1 MITATERQQYVQRR
15 LNQILW
21 WNRLGWLV
29 LLAIAAL
36 GLWIYQQMPLYF
48 DPAEVVALAR
58 SDRLPSAELVQLAAL
73 GNLAFW
79 GCLALMAGLVFYAY
93 VAAYSERKVI
103 LTLTQPLQDEPPKP
117 LSTPSSTTSVE

>member
-29 LLAIAAL
+29 LIAIAAL

-79 GCLALMAGLVFYAY
+79 GCLALMAGLVLYAY
-93 VAAYSERKVI
+93 IAAYNERQVI
-103 LTLTQPLQDEPPKP
+103 LTLTQPINDEDHA
-117 LSTPSSTTSVE
+117 SPSSSTSAE

>member
-79 GCLALMAGLVFYAY
+79 GCLALMAGLVIYAY
-93 VAAYSERKVI
+93 IAAYNERQVI
-103 LTLTQPLQDEPPKP
+103 LTLTQPISDDDHAALPP
-117 LSTPSSTTSVE
+117 STTTSAE